1 MKPAPV
7 VYWVNRWTWQVWPKA
22 QLVYIGGA
30 ANCGK
35 MRDSKQLHTVASSST
50 LSQAAPHCRKQLHTV
65 ASSSTLSQAAPHCRK
80 QLHAVPISYGL
91 RPTGSGRRRRR
102 WIRCRV
108 FYGVSAIGSA
118 VSPPPPS
125 SSSLMAGAT
134 HVHCARPWHLG
145 VRSARRR
152 RKQHNSPRCRSRHA
166 DNTLVVSWT
175 YVGSAL

>member
-65 ASSSTLSQAAPHCRK
+65 ASSSTLSQAAPHCPH
-80 QLHAVPISYGL
+80 QLRIEADWIWATAAVDPLSSVLWRVGN
-91 RPTGSGRRRRR
+91 RVSRVAAAVVVVNGRRDPRALRASVAPGR
-102 WIRCRV
+102 PV
-108 FYGVSAIGSA
+108 GT
-118 VSPPPPS
+118 
-125 SSSLMAGAT
+125 AT
-134 HVHCARPWHLG
+134 
-145 VRSARRR
+145 S
-152 RKQHNSPRCRSRHA
+152 
-166 DNTLVVSWT
+166 
-175 YVGSAL
+175 